1 MPQSSKQSDFDS
13 ELTALSM
20 EAENKLAAKN
30 SPKDG
35 PNFAQILRPLI
46 VGIEAIARSQAETTR
61 LLTAV
66 QESTSKLAEP
76 PPESPKEGE
85 KKGAKAALNERLF
98 DALHEELRTYK
109 DDFLFDMMQKPII
122 KDLITLM
129 DDLASLRKYATADLP
144 DQKPQT
150 DLENILLERV
160 RTFDQN
166 IDHAMHALEE
176 VLARMLVERME
187 ASTGKLNKKFQK
199 AISVE
204 ITENPDE
211 HDDVVK
217 SLRPG
222 FYWRER
228 VIRPEE
234 VVIKKY
240 QVPPQESGE
249 AAKTDQ
255 PPRTSG
261 TDFAI

>member
-1 MPQSSKQSDFDS
+1 MPQPSQQSDFDS
-13 ELTALSM
+13 ELSALSL
-20 EAENKLAAKN
+20 EAEHKLAAKN

-46 VGIEAIARSQAETTR
+46 VGIEAIARSQAEATR

-66 QESTSKLAEP
+66 QESTAKLAEP
-76 PPESPKEGE
+76 SPEAPKEEE
-85 KKGAKAALNERLF
+85 KKGQKALTERLF

-129 DDLASLRKYATADLP
+129 DDLASLRKYAAADLP
-144 DQKPQT
+144 TIEPQS
-150 DLENILLERV
+150 DLEKMLIERV
-160 RTFDQN
+160 RSFDQN

-204 ITENPDE
+204 FTDHPDE

-240 QVPPQESGE
+240 QAPPQEVEKAEESDHSSS
-249 AAKTDQ
+249 A
-255 PPRTSG
+255 SG
-261 TDFAI
+261 TNFAI